1 MHGKPVG
8 LGHEVCECLGV
19 LIELVV
25 LFGTGVRFQPGEHI
39 LPTVVDVEF
48 LRVYGVC
55 LTCGRRLGGRGSSY
69 EDSQPDERHE
79 RKSQ

>member
-1 MHGKPVG
+1 MHGKPIG

-48 LRVYGVC
+48 LR
-55 LTCGRRLGGRGSSY
+55 GSSY